1 MSIDTREARII
12 FQNALAHAT
21 NIAKHNAKDR
31 DITVEEV
38 VNLAKQIAREVVQI
52 GIKKES

>member
-38 VNLAKQIAREVVQI
+38 VNLAKQIATEVVQI